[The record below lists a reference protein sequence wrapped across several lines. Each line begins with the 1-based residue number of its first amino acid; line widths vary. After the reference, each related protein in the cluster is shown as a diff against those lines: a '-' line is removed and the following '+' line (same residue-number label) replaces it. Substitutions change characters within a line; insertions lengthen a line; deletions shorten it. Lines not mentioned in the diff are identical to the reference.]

1 MSKSKHL
8 WLSKVKYREKK
19 KLVEKEMSPVYKHL
33 P

>member
-8 WLSKVKYREKK
+8 WLSKVKYRKK
-19 KLVEKEMSPVYKHL
+19 KLLEKEVSPVYKHL

>member
-19 KLVEKEMSPVYKHL
+19 LLEKEVSPVYKHL